1 MKRYTAIVFDLD
13 GTLLD
18 TLEDLTNS
26 VNHALSQLGYP
37 TRRLDEVRFM
47 VGNGVRTLM
56 ERAVPTG
63 ISAEDF
69 EKCFALFK
77 EYYDVHCNDCT
88 RPYAGISELLHAL
101 KERGYRLAIVSNKI
115 DHAVKALQ
123 QLYFQDVP
131 VAIGEKEGLRRK
143 PSPDMV
149 HAALR
154 ELQVSTEEAVY
165 VGDSDVDIQTAANS
179 GLDCISV
186 SWGFRDTAFLQG
198 YGATTI
204 IDRPKELL
212 SLLD

>member
-1 MKRYTAIVFDLD
+1 MKKYTTIVFDLD

-26 VNHALSQLGYP
+26 VNYALSQMGYP
-37 TRRLDEVRFM
+37 VRALDEVRFM

-56 ERAVPTG
+56 ERAVPAG
-63 ISAEDF
+63 ICAEAF

-77 EYYDVHCNDCT
+77 EYYDAHCNDNT
-88 RPYAGISELLHAL
+88 RPYAGIPELLHAL

-123 QLYFQDVP
+123 ALYFQDVA
-131 VAIGEKEGLRRK
+131 VALGEKEGLRRK
-143 PSPDMV
+143 PDPDMV
-149 HAALR
+149 HAALK
-154 ELQVSTEEAVY
+154 ELQVPAAEAVY
-165 VGDSDVDIQTAANS
+165 IGDSDVDIQTAANS

-186 SWGFRDTAFLQG
+186 SWGFRDTAFLQAH
-198 YGATTI
+198 GATTI
-204 IDRPKELL
+204 IGHPEELL